1 MYPAATETQYRGVLL
16 FIHGFGDYAARQA
29 HVGQEFSKMG
39 YDFWIMD
46 CRGMGSS
53 GGQSM
58 FVPSLEIM
66 VDDLRGYWKLVM
78 QQYTKK

>member
-1 MYPAATETQYRGVLL
+1 MEYLGVLL
-16 FIHGFGDYAARQA
+16 LVHGFGDYAARWA
-29 HVGQEFSKMG
+29 LVGQDYSKLG
-39 YDFWIMD
+39 YDIWVMD

-58 FVPSLEIM
+58 FVPSVEIM
-66 VDDLRGYWKLVM
+66 VDDLRGYWNLVM